1 MADFLATNE
10 FPGTGAVMQVEI
22 NFAGLRPDLPGNP
35 APYLETDDVKA
46 VIVTPATD
54 VSVEVQVPVDLVK
67 VNNTTFNTDVTVV
80 PVGQV
85 LRVYR
90 ATDIEFPLVDF
101 VSLQVVSESDLDN
114 QARQVLYAV
123 MESSDNAQLAL
134 ASSAF
139 AAEIAVT
146 ANIASLNAV
155 DLANAAVATAD
166 SASAAAAA
174 AVVTANAADA
184 KSDTALT
191 NAALAEAHASAVEVL
206 AAEAAQDADDA
217 AASAVIAVSTANNAL
232 SVANAI
238 DAKAQLALDNSVTAL
253 SVADDAQSVANAIDA
268 KAQSALDASAAAV
281 ITANDA
287 QATADGVDAKAQQAL
302 DDSAAAVITANAAQ
316 PGDAT
321 LTALA
326 ALVTAANKLIYAT
339 GVDAFAQTDLTA
351 FARTLLDD
359 VDAATARTTLG
370 VMNVGTDYITGLT
383 VNVDNSNTINV
394 SSGRAYVP
402 GLGKVVTLPTGIAHA
417 PSGTANTF
425 IHVYLTETGGVGTLT
440 YSTDEPVLS
449 GYGTARTR
457 TGDTSQRYVGST
469 RVGTGGNVIPQR
481 HYALSGRI
489 QYTAANPGVAPFL
502 ITSANNTTTVQT
514 YHARNVVPVSGSH
527 AAFQASVGTVA
538 TVFGTPGQLN
548 ALGVGTWI
556 QNVRI
561 NTYSNWD
568 HPLDPTTETREF
580 LFWNTAGGASTSLY
594 CQAYVFER

>member
-1 MADFLATNE
+1 
-10 FPGTGAVMQVEI
+10 MQVEI

-184 KSDTALT
+184 KSNTALA
-191 NAALAEAHASAVEVL
+191 NAALAEEHASAVEVL

-217 AASAVIAVSTANNAL
+217 AASAVVAVSTANTAL

-281 ITANDA
+281 VTANDA

-326 ALVTAANKLIYAT
+326 ALVTAANKLIYST

-351 FARTLLDD
+351 FARTLLATA
-359 VDAATARTTLG
+359 DAAAARTTLG
-370 VMNVGTDYITGLT
+370 VMNVGNDYITGLA
-383 VNVDNSNTINV
+383 VNVDNNQNV
-394 SSGRAYVP
+394 YVAAGRAYVP
-402 GLGKVVTLPTGIAHA
+402 GLGKVVTLSSNLVSTPT
-417 PSGTANTF
+417 GTANTF
-425 IHVYLTETGGVGTLT
+425 IHVYLTETAGAGSLVF
-440 YSTDEPVLS
+440 SSDEPVLY

-457 TGDTSQRYVGST
+457 TGDTSQRYVGSV
-469 RVGTGGNVIPQR
+469 RVGTGANIVPQR
-481 HYALSGRI
+481 HYTHTGRI
-489 QYTAANPGVAPFL
+489 HYTAANPGVAPYL
-502 ITSANNTTTVQT
+502 IIFSNNTTTIQT
-514 YHARNVVPVSGSH
+514 YHCRNVVPVSGWS
-527 AAFQASVGTVA
+527 AYLIASVSGVT
-538 TVFGTPGQLN
+538 TVFGTPGQAN
-548 ALGVGTWI
+548 TLGNGTWI
-556 QNVRI
+556 HTTRI
-561 NTYSNWD
+561 NTTSNWE
-568 HPLDPTTETREF
+568 HPLDPATETREF
-580 LFWNTAGGASTSLY
+580 LYWNTAGGASTTVY
-594 CQAYVFER
+594 CTAYNFDR